1 MIRPRDLYLPRGSCP
16 STTCGHSQPVFA
28 MKKKLRIC
36 FQPGEM
42 LLLVFELNMAAAG
55 LLMVSSAM
63 GLTNGWLYRPA
74 EALAGMLPA
83 ILVVGFAAWVV
94 YRLRCV
100 AQAQDRGWGLVAAV
114 CLGLVAISFGA
125 GVGKLALVCLT
136 SAHHQVIRSVI
147 HDPLT
152 QRATYSGVTAFLMIG
167 AVFAVTFILRAGR
180 ATWRVKRSQNCL
192 HERLSRLGEQVVENW
207 EQRLVPRIDRLLE
220 QDATTQAIR
229 LYQSEFQCSL
239 DEAVD
244 VIGDWA
250 EQRLRLELEL
260 LSDNLQAS
268 DTAAPASVHALVET
282 IVEPARIPSGEP
294 D

>member
-1 MIRPRDLYLPRGSCP
+1 
-16 STTCGHSQPVFA
+16 
-28 MKKKLRIC
+28 MKNKFRLR
-36 FQPGEM
+36 FQPGEI

-83 ILVVGFAAWVV
+83 FLVVGFAAWLV

-100 AQAQDRGWGLVAAV
+100 GQAQDRRWGLVAAL

-136 SAHHQVIRSVI
+136 TAHHQVIHNLI

-152 QRATYSGVTAFLMIG
+152 QHATFSGLAAFLMIG
-167 AVFAVTFILRAGR
+167 GVFALTFILRAGR
-180 ATWRVKRSQNCL
+180 ATWRVKQSQHFL
-192 HERLSRLGEQVVENW
+192 HERLSRLGEQVVDNW
-207 EQRLVPRIDRLLE
+207 EQQLVPRIDRLLE
-220 QDATTQAIR
+220 QEATQQAIR
-229 LYQSEFQCSL
+229 LYQSELQCSL

-244 VIGDWA
+244 VIDDWA
-250 EQRLRLELEL
+250 EQRLRLVLEL

-268 DTAAPASVHALVET
+268 GAAAPGPAGGLADT
-282 IVEPARIPSGEP
+282 IVEPTIILSGEA

>member
-1 MIRPRDLYLPRGSCP
+1 
-16 STTCGHSQPVFA
+16 
-28 MKKKLRIC
+28 MKKKFRLR
-36 FQPGEM
+36 FQLSEI

-83 ILVVGFAAWVV
+83 FLVVGFAAWVV

-100 AQAQDRGWGLVAAV
+100 GQAQDKGWGLIAAV

-125 GVGKLALVCLT
+125 GVGKLAMVCMT
-136 SAHHQVIRSVI
+136 TAHHQVIRNVI
-147 HDPLT
+147 HDPLM
-152 QRATYSGVTAFLMIG
+152 QHATFSGVTAFLMIG
-167 AVFAVTFILRAGR
+167 GVFAVTFILRAGR
-180 ATWRVKRSQNCL
+180 ATWRGKRSQHFL
-192 HERLSRLGEQVVENW
+192 HERLSRLGEQVVDNW
-207 EQRLVPRIDRLLE
+207 EQQLVPRIDRLLE
-220 QDATTQAIR
+220 QDATGQAIR
-229 LYQSEFQCSL
+229 LYQSERQCSR

-260 LSDNLQAS
+260 LSDNLQTS
-268 DTAAPASVHALVET
+268 VTAAPVASEILADT
-282 IVEPARIPSGEP
+282 IAEP
-294 D
+294 DVLLSRETH